1 MQLIGEVS
9 ILQQADVAPLT
20 LALSEAGY
28 RTITTYT
35 GSDWRVAIYKSC

>member
-9 ILQQADVAPLT
+9 ILHQDEVAPLT

-28 RTITTYT
+28 KTATTYT
-35 GSDWRVAIYKSC
+35 GSIWQIAIYKIR